1 MPDWT
6 YQTTFR
12 PALFRL
18 GPRTGRNLALRS
30 LGLLAGLPL
39 GRRVVQLLGHMAPD
53 PRLSFEKREL
63 RFASRVGLGCRLD
76 PRLRATA
83 ALAEFGVGF
92 IEIGPVRELAPAVEG
107 QCELDPTTETLTLH
121 EPCDSLTAAQAADR
135 LLNYCALPPVLARI
149 EPADADEAGVMLK
162 TFSSNVHG
170 LIVPLQN
177 LSCVL
182 QGTLTIPGAPPI
194 LAAVGVNQVP
204 LLDAL
209 LMLVKSGKLLGVV
222 LVPAA
227 DENGVLRLGKAVGYE
242 ALRSV
247 RELRLAVG
255 PEAVIVSA
263 MGIHAPAD
271 ALDALEAGADLVQ
284 VDTGLIFSGPGLAK
298 RINEAL
304 LYQQLSKETQ
314 VTQAEPSRATTE
326 SWFWAFLM
334 GLSMFL
340 GGLVA
345 MVIAATRV
353 VLPYDESVAGLTRA
367 EMAAINPRL
376 LSFMQHDRVTLAG
389 TMLAIAVL
397 YMALSWCGIRR
408 GLHWAYVSV
417 VASALAGFFSFF
429 SFLGFGYFDP
439 FHAFVTAIL
448 FQFFLLAMHAKL
460 PLRSEMEQPGLWND
474 RAWKL
479 NQWGQLLFVI
489 QGTALLVAGL
499 TISWIGMTS
508 VFVQEDLEFMHTTA
522 AELVGAHPQLLPLIA
537 HDRATFGGMLISCGC
552 ATLLPAIWGFQRG
565 QGWLWW
571 GLMLAGT
578 IGYAATMQVHW
589 VVGYHNIKHLG
600 PAIGGL
606 ILLWA
611 GGLASFQHLVIHDV
625 QLQQAWAKYI
635 GRSVS

>member
-1 MPDWT
+1 
-6 YQTTFR
+6 
-12 PALFRL
+12 
-18 GPRTGRNLALRS
+18 
-30 LGLLAGLPL
+30 
-39 GRRVVQLLGHMAPD
+39 MAPD

-76 PRLRATA
+76 PHLRATA

-121 EPCDSLTAAQAADR
+121 EPCDSLTTAQAADR

-162 TFSSNVHG
+162 TFSSKVHG

-227 DENGVLRLGKAVGYE
+227 DENGVLRLGNAVGDE
-242 ALRSV
+242 ALRAV

-255 PEAVIVSA
+255 PDAVIISA
-263 MGIHAPAD
+263 IGIHAPAD

-304 LYQQLSKETQ
+304 LYQQLSKETL

-353 VLPYDESVAGLTRA
+353 VLPYDESMAGLTRA

-376 LSFMQHDRVTLAG
+376 LSFMRHDRVTLAG

-448 FQFFLLAMHAKL
+448 FQFLLLAMHAKL

-522 AELVGAHPQLLPLIA
+522 AELVGSHPQLVPLIA